1 MPGGATVGGARS
13 ALRAALSWRRRGR
26 GFGFAWSDQEESR
39 AAGGGGGSAD
49 RRLDSGPEAAR
60 DAGGHHGGVWDG
72 VWAHAR
78 FGRDGRRSGARS
90 SSTGVQQLS
99 GWWRDQRRRDA
110 WGDG

>member
-13 ALRAALSWRRRGR
+13 AVRAALSWWRWRG
-26 GFGFAWSDQEESR
+26 GLGFAWSDQEESW
-39 AAGGGGGSAD
+39 AAGGDGGSAD

-78 FGRDGRRSGARS
+78 FGRDGQRSGARS
-90 SSTGVQQLS
+90 SSAGVQQLS
-99 GWWRDQRRRDA
+99 RRRRDQGRRDA
-110 WGDG
+110 RGDG